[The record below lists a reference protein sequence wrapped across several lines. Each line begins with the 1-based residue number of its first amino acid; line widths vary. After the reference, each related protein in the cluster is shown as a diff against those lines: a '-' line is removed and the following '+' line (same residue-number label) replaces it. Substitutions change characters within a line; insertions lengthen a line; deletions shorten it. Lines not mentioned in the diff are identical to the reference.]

1 MSGEPTSQRRVSPNA
16 EAPGKPDKYY
26 KGKELETNNL
36 EDSSS
41 KGYTAWQHHNNGGH
55 SDVKAT
61 SAGNT

>member
-1 MSGEPTSQRRVSPNA
+1 MSPNA
-16 EAPGKPDKYY
+16 EPPGKPVKNY

-61 SAGNT
+61 SAGIT